1 MIPAARAV
9 AARAVAASA
18 LLASLALLGGCS
30 AWSDGPGYYWQSM
43 AGHLAVMREA
53 RPIRELLAQ
62 PGIDPALRHKLEQVL
77 EIRRF
82 ASADLALPANGSY
95 TEYADLKRPFVVW
108 NVFATPELSMKLE
121 EWCFPVAGC
130 VTYRGYY
137 DRQDAERFAAK
148 LRAGGF
154 EAFVRGVPAYST
166 LGWFDDP
173 VLNTFVRYPDGELAR
188 LVFHE
193 LAHQVLYVKG
203 DSTFNESFA
212 TAVEQAGLE
221 RWLDAR
227 EAASRDPALRSD
239 WQRFAGRREQF
250 LALLKRYRGELEAAY
265 ASPVSDDDK
274 RASKRE
280 IFASLRHEAL
290 KGQWGGY
297 TGYDRWFAQPLTNA
311 HLASVA
317 TYTEQVPAF
326 RALLAQQGDDLP
338 AFYAAARRLGELPK
352 ADRERALAALAPQ
365 APQAPLT
372 SQAPLAPQAPLT
384 SQAAQAPTAAQAAQ
398 ARPSASPPVAPPAT
412 PALTLL
418 SPKSG
423 R

>member
-1 MIPAARAV
+1 MSASLRRGAPIASLRRGAAI
-9 AARAVAASA
+9 ASTA
-18 LLASLALLGGCS
+18 LLTLLGGCS

-82 ASADLALPANGSY
+82 ASAELALPANGSY

-108 NVFATPELSMKLE
+108 NVFATPELSMKLQ

-137 DRQDAERFAAK
+137 DRRDAERFAAK
-148 LRAGGF
+148 LRADGL

-221 RWLDAR
+221 RWLAAR
-227 EAASRDPALRSD
+227 EAANRDSALRSE
-239 WQRFAGRREQF
+239 WQRFAERREQF
-250 LALLKRYRGELEAAY
+250 LALLKRYRGALEAAY

-274 RASKRE
+274 RASRRE
-280 IFASLRHEAL
+280 IFASLRRDYEAL
-290 KGQWGGY
+290 KQRWGGY
-297 TGYDRWFAQPLTNA
+297 AGYDRWFAQPLTNA

-326 RALLAQQGDDLP
+326 RALLAQEGDDLP

-352 ADRERALAALAPQ
+352 ADRERALAALAPV
-365 APQAPLT
+365 APPRASRPAMTPAPPQASRP
-372 SQAPLAPQAPLT
+372 
-384 SQAAQAPTAAQAAQ
+384 AAW
-398 ARPSASPPVAPPAT
+398 PAT

-418 SPKSG
+418 SPHSG

>member
-1 MIPAARAV
+1 M
-9 AARAVAASA
+9 
-18 LLASLALLGGCS
+18 LAGCS

-108 NVFATPELSMKLE
+108 NVFATPELSMKLQ

-137 DRQDAERFAAK
+137 DRRDAERFAAK
-148 LRAGGF
+148 LRADGL

-212 TAVEQAGLE
+212 TAVEQAGIE
-221 RWLDAR
+221 RWLAAR
-227 EAASRDPALRSD
+227 EAANRDPALRSE
-239 WQRFAGRREQF
+239 WQRFAERREQF
-250 LALLKRYRGELEAAY
+250 LALLKRYRGALEAAY

-274 RASKRE
+274 RASRRE
-280 IFASLRHEAL
+280 IFASLRRDYEAL
-290 KGQWGGY
+290 KQQWGGY
-297 TGYDRWFAQPLTNA
+297 AGYDRWFAQPLTNA

-326 RALLAQQGDDLP
+326 RALLAQEGDDLP

-365 APQAPLT
+365 APRI
-372 SQAPLAPQAPLT
+372 
-384 SQAAQAPTAAQAAQ
+384 SQAAQAPKAGQTPQAAQ
-398 ARPSASPPVAPPAT
+398 VQPPASLPAAPPAT

>member
-1 MIPAARAV
+1 MIASLRRGAAI
-9 AARAVAASA
+9 ASTA
-18 LLASLALLGGCS
+18 LLGLLGGCS

-108 NVFATPELSMKLE
+108 NVFATPELSMKLQ

-137 DRQDAERFAAK
+137 DQQDAERFAAK
-148 LRAGGF
+148 LRADGYD
-154 EAFVRGVPAYST
+154 AFVRGVPAYST

-221 RWLDAR
+221 RWLAVR
-227 EAASRDPALRSD
+227 EAVSRDPALRSE
-239 WQRFAGRREQF
+239 WQRFAERREQF
-250 LALLKRYRGELEAAY
+250 LALLKRYRGALEAAY
-265 ASPVSDDDK
+265 ASSASDDDK
-274 RASKRE
+274 RVSRRE
-280 IFASLRHEAL
+280 IFASLRRDYESL
-290 KGQWGGY
+290 KQQWGGY
-297 TGYDRWFAQPLTNA
+297 AGYDRWFAQPLTNA

-326 RALLAQQGDDLP
+326 RALLAQEGDDLP

-352 ADRERALAALAPQ
+352 ADRERALAALAPV
-365 APQAPLT
+365 APRASSPAT
-372 SQAPLAPQAPLT
+372 P
-384 SQAAQAPTAAQAAQ
+384 
-398 ARPSASPPVAPPAT
+398 ASPSAT

-418 SPKSG
+418 SSNSG

>member
-1 MIPAARAV
+1 MIPAARAVAARVV

-18 LLASLALLGGCS
+18 LLASLASLGGCS
-30 AWSDGPGYYWQSM
+30 SWSDGPGYYWQSM

-82 ASADLALPANGSY
+82 ASVDLALPSNGSY

-108 NVFATPELSMKLE
+108 NVFATPELSLKLL

-137 DRQDAERFAAK
+137 DRQDAERFAAT
-148 LRAGGF
+148 LRADGY

-166 LGWFDDP
+166 VGWFDDP

-221 RWLDAR
+221 RWLAAR
-227 EAASRDPALRSD
+227 EAAGGDPALRSE
-239 WQRFAGRREQF
+239 WQRFAERRGQF
-250 LALLKRYRGELEAAY
+250 LALLKRHRGALEAAY

-280 IFASLRHEAL
+280 IFASLRRDYEAL
-290 KGQWGGY
+290 KAQWGGY
-297 TGYDRWFAQPLTNA
+297 AGYDRWFAQPLTNA

-365 APQAPLT
+365 APLVSQSAQAPL
-372 SQAPLAPQAPLT
+372 
-384 SQAAQAPTAAQAAQ
+384 
-398 ARPSASPPVAPPAT
+398 ARPSASRPAMPPAT

-418 SPKSG
+418 SPKPG